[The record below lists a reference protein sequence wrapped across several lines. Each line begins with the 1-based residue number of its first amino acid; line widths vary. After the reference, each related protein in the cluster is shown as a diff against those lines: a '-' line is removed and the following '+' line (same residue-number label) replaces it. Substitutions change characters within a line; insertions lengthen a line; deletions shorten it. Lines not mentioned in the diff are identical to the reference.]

1 MRTTS
6 ISFSAVS
13 RLIIGAGAA
22 VVVALPGTLN
32 AQSTESVANQLE
44 RLKRDLQVLSRQ
56 VYKNGATGQSAAS
69 ASRAGSA
76 PASGNAYIIR
86 VEDRLTQLEGESRA
100 NTGNVENINHTLN
113 QISARLDTL
122 SNDINFRLSTL
133 EQRLNALSRNPQL
146 LQQGAVQPGAAAGA
160 PAAPPRLAAVPRAAG
175 VQAGPASG
183 GSALASQPGTLGT
196 ITQTEL
202 NAVRTQQGGPV
213 QGAPASAGSPAPA
226 AVAQPQTAAI
236 QTGLPQG
243 SVQDQYKYAF
253 GLVRKAE
260 FDKAADALQEFIK
273 VHPDE
278 PLTSNARYWLG
289 RTHYVRKNFRQAAEV
304 FLASYQREPKGPR
317 AADNL
322 LRLGMS
328 LAGLDKKKEACAT
341 YTKLQQDFPNA
352 SSVVK
357 KQLAQ
362 QRTKTGCG

>member
-1 MRTTS
+1 MRANTTS
-6 ISFSAVS
+6 KHGFSRIV
-13 RLIIGAGAA
+13 LPAGLVAA
-22 VVVALPGTLN
+22 IALPNGAL

-56 VYKNGATGQSAAS
+56 VYKNGATGQSPSAAS
-69 ASRAGSA
+69 GSA
-76 PASGNAYIIR
+76 AAAPRGNAYIIR

-100 NTGNVENINHTLN
+100 NTGNVENINHTVN

-122 SNDINFRLSTL
+122 FNDINFRLSAL

-146 LQQGAVQPGAAAGA
+146 LQGAAQPGSGA
-160 PAAPPRLAAVPRAAG
+160 PSASPKLAAVPRTAG
-175 VQAGPASG
+175 VQTGPSSG
-183 GSALASQPGTLGT
+183 GSALASQPWTLGT

-202 NAVRTQQGGPV
+202 NAVRSKDGVAPSGQAPATATAP
-213 QGAPASAGSPAPA
+213 GAPQQQTV
-226 AVAQPQTAAI
+226 AVPTA
-236 QTGLPQG
+236 LPKG

-260 FDKAADALQEFIK
+260 FGKAADALGEFIK
-273 VHPDE
+273 IHPDE

-289 RTHYVRKNFRQAAEV
+289 RTHYVRKNYRRAAEV
-304 FLASYQREPKGPR
+304 FLASYQWEPKRQR

-322 LRLGMS
+322 LWLGMS

-341 YTKLQQDFPNA
+341 FTKLEQDFPNA

-362 QRTKTGCG
+362 QRSKTGCS